1 MLWTG
6 EEIGFITNGSVT
18 KPFGANGISIDTRTL
33 MPNELFIALAEN
45 RDGHDFILD
54 AIKRG
59 ASGALVS
66 KVPKEV
72 PSDVP

>member
-45 RDGHDFILD
+45 RDGHDFIP
-54 AIKRG
+54 
-59 ASGALVS
+59 VS
-66 KVPKEV
+66 YTHLTLPTKA
-72 PSDVP
+72 